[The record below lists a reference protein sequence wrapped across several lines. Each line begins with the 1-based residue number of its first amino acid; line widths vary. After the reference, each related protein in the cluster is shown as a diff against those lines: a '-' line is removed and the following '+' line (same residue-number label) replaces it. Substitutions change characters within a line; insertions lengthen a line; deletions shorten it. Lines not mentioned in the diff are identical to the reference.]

1 MGLREKIK
9 AILAGKALT
18 MTYVANEMSKK
29 LGKNMTLDN
38 FSKKAKNESLTYKEL
53 KCIAEIAGYELKFI
67 EKQ

>member
-38 FSKKAKNESLTYKEL
+38 FSKKL
-53 KCIAEIAGYELKFI
+53 KMKV
-67 EKQ
+67 